1 MFALRKRGKGQEGN
15 AHSPAVVHI
24 VVANTDMQLELTDR
38 AADVIRRK
46 GGTAVVDLLEPFG

>member
-1 MFALRKRGKGQEGN
+1 MPTGTVWFTL
-15 AHSPAVVHI
+15 
-24 VVANTDMQLELTDR
+24 TMQLELTER